1 MGGQVEGREM
11 VSVCFKVAQAGG
23 NSEVLWK
30 DDFHFMKDKWDLH
43 SSSEPLAAGRAGD
56 RSEL

>member
-1 MGGQVEGREM
+1 M